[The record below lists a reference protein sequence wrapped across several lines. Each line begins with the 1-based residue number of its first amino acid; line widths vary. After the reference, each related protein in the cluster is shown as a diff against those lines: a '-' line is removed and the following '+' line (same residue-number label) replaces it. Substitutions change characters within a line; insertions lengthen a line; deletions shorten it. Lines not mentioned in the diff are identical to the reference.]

1 MSRINFFIVVFSLFS
16 SVAFSQDT
24 INFNIID
31 QKTYGFANYGEWDS
45 VIHYGKLGLA
55 NNIDYFYLR
64 LRLGEAYYYKQNY
77 ATSIKHFEKAL
88 KSNSGDTNIQKF
100 LYYSYLFS
108 GKENDARYL
117 GAMMTDGTK
126 KDVHFKKDISLK
138 DVYFETGRAYSNN
151 ITQNGN
157 IKMEGSEN
165 IGGNA
170 DLTNNISYVHLGLDI
185 NIGKWLTIYPGVSYI
200 IDEKQRIFESN
211 ASITE
216 TQLKAGGRSV
226 TSDTQT
232 VVHPPKNGHPPFTSH
247 DTIYNIQEILQSA
260 DTNLNIKYNFRN
272 KYNLKQAEFYLK
284 CNVHVATG
292 LDIVPFFHL
301 LSIRSTIYNV
311 NANISNHSA
320 NVFLYDSNIRH
331 TQVPLPPSS
340 AKDTIVYKDTSF
352 QTAVDRYQSHSGLSE
367 KDTSYYNYS
376 LGLSINKN
384 WGRVSTI
391 LFASY
396 SNLNNKKQKEE
407 GFTLIWY
414 PEGNL
419 NLYFSSTL
427 TAFEQDTM
435 KKIVFNQLAG
445 IKINKYIWLEGF
457 VTLGN
462 FSDFTENNGFVVNNN
477 PDLVKFRCG
486 ISPIFV
492 FKRFDISLTYL
503 FVAKQGNYVTDLP
516 QNAYTTNPT
525 KYINNVIIAGIKWK
539 L

>member
-1 MSRINFFIVVFSLFS
+1 MSRISFFIVVFSLFS
-16 SVAFSQDT
+16 SAAMSQDEV
-24 INFNIID
+24 NFNNID
-31 QKTYGFANYGEWDS
+31 LQTYGFASFSEWDS
-45 VIHYGKLGLA
+45 VIHYCKLGLA

-64 LRLGEAYYYKQNY
+64 LRMGEAYYYKQNY
-77 ATSIKHFEKAL
+77 AAAIKHFEKAL
-88 KSNSGDTNIQKF
+88 KSNSGDTTTQEF
-100 LYYSYLFS
+100 LYYSYMFS
-108 GKENDARYL
+108 GRENDARYL
-117 GAMMTDGTK
+117 GTKMTDGTK
-126 KDVHFKKDISLK
+126 KDVRLKKNISLK
-138 DVYFETGRAYSNN
+138 DVYFESGFDASNN
-151 ITQNGN
+151 IKQNGN
-157 IKMEGSEN
+157 INMEGSEN
-165 IGGNA
+165 LGGNA
-170 DLTNNISYVHLGLDI
+170 DLTNNTYYAHLGL
-185 NIGKWLTIYPGVSYI
+185 NFSLGKWLSIYSGVSSI
-200 IDEKQRIFESN
+200 TDKKLRIFQM
-211 ASITE
+211 TE
-216 TQLKAGGRSV
+216 KKSVGRSV
-226 TSDTQT
+226 DTNEMT
-232 VVHPPKNGHPPFTSH
+232 VMHPGQNGHPPFTSH
-247 DTIYNIQEILQSA
+247 DTVYDIRQIMKATDISL
-260 DTNLNIKYNFRN
+260 FRFN
-272 KYNLKQAEFYLK
+272 YNLKQIEFYLK
-284 CNVHVATG
+284 CNIHVAKG

-301 LSIRSTIYNV
+301 LNVETTEFKANPTNIYDTI
-311 NANISNHSA
+311 
-320 NVFLYDSNIRH
+320 IRH
-331 TQVPLPPSS
+331 TQIPKPPSS
-340 AKDTIVYKDTSF
+340 ATDTIVYQYLNPSPIKFD
-352 QTAVDRYQSHSGLSE
+352 YKE

-516 QNAYTTNPT
+516 QNAYTTHPT
-525 KYINNVIIAGIKWK
+525 KYINHVIIAGIKWK

>member
-1 MSRINFFIVVFSLFS
+1 
-16 SVAFSQDT
+16 
-24 INFNIID
+24 
-31 QKTYGFANYGEWDS
+31 
-45 VIHYGKLGLA
+45 
-55 NNIDYFYLR
+55 
-64 LRLGEAYYYKQNY
+64 
-77 ATSIKHFEKAL
+77 
-88 KSNSGDTNIQKF
+88 
-100 LYYSYLFS
+100 
-108 GKENDARYL
+108 
-117 GAMMTDGTK
+117 
-126 KDVHFKKDISLK
+126 
-138 DVYFETGRAYSNN
+138 
-151 ITQNGN
+151 
-157 IKMEGSEN
+157 
-165 IGGNA
+165 
-170 DLTNNISYVHLGLDI
+170 
-185 NIGKWLTIYPGVSYI
+185 
-200 IDEKQRIFESN
+200 
-211 ASITE
+211 
-216 TQLKAGGRSV
+216 
-226 TSDTQT
+226 
-232 VVHPPKNGHPPFTSH
+232 
-247 DTIYNIQEILQSA
+247 
-260 DTNLNIKYNFRN
+260 
-272 KYNLKQAEFYLK
+272 
-284 CNVHVATG
+284 
-292 LDIVPFFHL
+292 
-301 LSIRSTIYNV
+301 
-311 NANISNHSA
+311 
-320 NVFLYDSNIRH
+320 VFLYDSNIRH